1 MRERHEEKR
10 RKMMEMMKQLQG
22 LFCLGVCGRRVG
34 SNGEENDTLSV
45 CSRSKIMSGKSKC
58 IGMV

>member
-1 MRERHEEKR
+1 
-10 RKMMEMMKQLQG
+10 MEMMKQLQG

-34 SNGEENDTLSV
+34 SNGEEKDTLSD